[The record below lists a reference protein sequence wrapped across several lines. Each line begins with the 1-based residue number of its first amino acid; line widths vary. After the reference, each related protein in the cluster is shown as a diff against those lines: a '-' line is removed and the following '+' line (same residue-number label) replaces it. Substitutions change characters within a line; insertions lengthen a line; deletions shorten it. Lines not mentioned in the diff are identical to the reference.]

1 MASRPNPPK
10 ERLATPGPPN
20 VVTNGIGEPGAR
32 PSDEAECCQAL
43 PRQMTNS
50 CQVERGDGGG
60 ARERRVSRYRG
71 TLTPFWQEGLPNFK
85 VPTQAGQPIVMLN
98 PAN

>member
-43 PRQMTNS
+43 PQ
-50 CQVERGDGGG
+50 CAKP
-60 ARERRVSRYRG
+60 ARKGKRTRPGETKS
-71 TLTPFWQEGLPNFK
+71 
-85 VPTQAGQPIVMLN
+85 A
-98 PAN
+98 